1 MLIFSLQLLMTLKP
15 NHKGDCMTLDL
26 TPKAPHIE
34 KRPHQITQHG
44 ITRTDNYAWLR
55 ADNWREVMQ
64 DPKVLEQGIR
74 AMLDAENNYYKAVT
88 APLKDLTQDIFEEMK
103 GRIEP
108 AESDV
113 PAPDGRYAY
122 YHKYREGDQHGAFM
136 RSNLDNRETLELSQ
150 ETVLLDADAL
160 SKNYSGFFN
169 LGSAEH
175 SPNHENFAYSVD
187 DQGAENYRIFVQVIG
202 GALIDTQIDRSG
214 GGLQWAKDSRTLFW
228 IERDENQRPCFVY
241 AKDIFDPAAKPRLIY
256 QEKDPAFFVSVGES
270 DSGRFIEVNVHN
282 HTTSEIWLI
291 PADSPDTPPSCFA
304 PRLEGCEYSLS
315 DHGDQFFI
323 LTNYNGAVDFQIM
336 QCTHTAKTREDW
348 QPYEPHKAG
357 RLILSLTLYE
367 NYMVR
372 MERENALP
380 RIVITELSSGAVHD
394 ISFDEAAYSL
404 GLMPGLEYRTDIMRF
419 SYSSPTTPGQIFD
432 YDMGQKSRQ
441 LRKTRLV
448 PSGHD
453 ARDYITDRISITA
466 RDGASIPVT
475 ILRRKDTPL
484 DGTARCLLY
493 GYGSYGY
500 TIPAAFRT
508 SLLSLVDRGFIYVIA
523 HIRGSQAKGY
533 QWYLDG
539 KLTKKPNSFND
550 FVDVGF
556 ALCEQNYTQ
565 KGRIVGHGGSAGGLL
580 VGAAVNQAPELFA
593 GIIGNVPFV
602 DVLTTIS
609 DDSLPLTPPEWPEW
623 GNPITDKTAYDL
635 IASYSPYDNVSAQA
649 YPAKLITAGLT
660 DPRVTY
666 WEPAKWAATLR
677 EHQDGSAP
685 ILMKTNM
692 SAGHAGESGRYDA
705 LKDLAEEYAFAV
717 SVTQ

>member
-1 MLIFSLQLLMTLKP
+1 
-15 NHKGDCMTLDL
+15 MTLDL
-26 TPKAPHIE
+26 TPKPPHIE
-34 KRPHQITQHG
+34 TRPHHITQHG

-64 DPKVLEQGIR
+64 DPKVLSPDIR
-74 AMLDAENNYYKAVT
+74 AVLDAENDYYKAVT
-88 APLKDLTQDIFEEMK
+88 APIKDLAADIFEEMK

-108 AESDV
+108 SESDV
-113 PAPDGRYAY
+113 PTPDGAYAY
-122 YHKYREGDQHGAFM
+122 YHRYREGDQHGIFM
-136 RSNLDNRETLELSQ
+136 RARIDDRDKLTLSDETP
-150 ETVLLDADAL
+150 LLDADILA
-160 SKNYSGFFN
+160 KNYPGFFN

-175 SPNHENFAYSVD
+175 SPNHEHLAYSVD
-187 DQGAENYRIFVQVIG
+187 EQGAENYRIFIQTIG
-202 GALIDTQIDRSG
+202 GNRIDTNIARSG
-214 GGLQWAKDSRTLFW
+214 GGLQWAKDSRTIFW

-241 AKDIFDPAAKPRLIY
+241 AKDIFDPKSQPRLIY
-256 QEKDPAFFVSVGES
+256 QEKDPAFFVSIGES
-270 DSGRFIEVNVHN
+270 DSGKFIEINVHN

-291 PADSPDTPPSCFA
+291 PADAPDTPPLCFA
-304 PRLEGCEYSLS
+304 PRLEGCEYSLV

-323 LTNYNGAVDFQIM
+323 LTNYNQAVDFQIM
-336 QCTHTAKTREDW
+336 QCSHNKTSRDNW
-348 QPYEPHKAG
+348 TPYDPHKSG

-367 NYMVR
+367 NHLVR
-372 MERENALP
+372 MEREKALP
-380 RIVITELSSGAVHD
+380 RIVITDLKSGTTHD

-404 GLMPGLEYRTDIMRF
+404 GLMPGLEYHTDIMRF
-419 SYSSPTTPGQIFD
+419 SYSSPTTPGQVFD
-432 YDMGQKSRQ
+432 YNMTTQTRT
-441 LRKTRLV
+441 LRKTRRV

-453 ARDYITDRISITA
+453 ASDYVTDRISVTA
-466 RDGASIPVT
+466 RDGAQIPVT
-475 ILRRKDTPL
+475 ILRHKDTVI
-484 DGTARCLLY
+484 DGSAPCLLY

-508 SLLSLVDRGFIYVIA
+508 SLLSLVDRGFVYVIA

-539 KLTKKPNSFND
+539 KLEKKPNSFND
-550 FVDVGF
+550 FVDVGR
-556 ALCEQNYTQ
+556 ALCEQNYTAQ
-565 KGRIVGHGGSAGGLL
+565 GQIVGHGGSAGGLL

-623 GNPITDKTAYDL
+623 GNPITDPSAYAL
-635 IASYSPYDNVSAQA
+635 IASYSPYDNVRPKA
-649 YPAKLITAGLT
+649 YPAMLITAGLT

-666 WEPAKWAATLR
+666 WEPAKWAAILR
-677 EHQDGSAP
+677 EHQQAAAP

-717 SVTQ
+717 AVTQ